1 MFRVET
7 AHGIFE
13 LGSLCDIG
21 YWPWLSDKE
30 YRLCVLPLGG
40 CMPEDDVWVNLLL
53 YLRHDP
59 RWCLTVANWRL
70 PGGDWTFGPVPDR
83 DIAEEDNDQVVR
95 VRDATDLVQLISDR
109 VLLRRQHRR
118 WIGKCPFHDGGDDS
132 LSVNPDDGFYYC
144 SGCHTSGDAITF
156 VRITERLDFAGAVRL
171 LARRAGIDLHGAPGP

>member
-1 MFRVET
+1 
-7 AHGIFE
+7 
-13 LGSLCDIG
+13 
-21 YWPWLSDKE
+21 
-30 YRLCVLPLGG
+30 
-40 CMPEDDVWVNLLL
+40 MPEDDVWVNLLL